1 MKGVEADVNLTR
13 SSVTVRVRAHEMG
26 DTVKRHLDLP
36 VAAIAAAAFLASGVL
51 SACGTGGTPADGTGG
66 TPAADAGSKTIQ
78 VTLANTVFTDTI
90 KSKLPEFEK
99 ATGLKVALSQ
109 YGEDQLSAQYNVKL
123 NAGGG
128 KIDVMMYRP
137 LQEGKLFAE
146 NGYLADLSTDVK
158 SNKEWDW
165 ADFQPGPVGATTYKG
180 KVVGVP
186 LTTEQEILYYRKDLL
201 AKAGLQV
208 PKTMDELE
216 AAAKAIKAQNP
227 GVAGFV
233 ARTGKSPAVTQFSSF
248 LYSFGGDFID
258 ESGKSGVASD
268 AAKKAYAFYGGL
280 IRNYG
285 PANVS
290 TDMGWPEAM
299 AIFTQGNAGFMT
311 EADSMY
317 KNTLDPAKSRVVD
330 TVGFAPMP
338 AGAGGSKPYNVP
350 AWALGINAASD
361 NQANAW
367 KFIEW
372 ATSKTMVLQL
382 QQLDVSGARSSVWDD
397 PAGTANFPA
406 DLAAV
411 IAVSAKN
418 GVGHDRPLVIGVA
431 EARDIV
437 GDPIV
442 VAITGGDSNAAADA
456 ASAAF
461 QKLLDAEK

>member
-1 MKGVEADVNLTR
+1 M
-13 SSVTVRVRAHEMG
+13 
-26 DTVKRHLDLP
+26 KRHSVVP
-36 VAAIAAAAFLASGVL
+36 VAAIAAAALLA
-51 SACGTGGTPADGTGG
+51 TGALTSCSSDG
-66 TPAADAGSKTIQ
+66 TPAADTGSKTVR
-78 VTLANTVFTDTI
+78 VTLANHVWTDTI

-99 ATGLKVALSQ
+99 ATGLKVELSQ

-123 NAGGG
+123 NAGTSE
-128 KIDVMMYRP
+128 IDVMMYRP
-137 LQEGKLFAE
+137 LQEGKLFAK

-158 SNKEWDW
+158 TNKEWGW
-165 ADFQPGPVGATTYKG
+165 EDFQPGPVGTTTYKD

-186 LTTEQEILYYRKDLL
+186 TITEQEVLYYRKDLL
-201 AKAGLQV
+201 KKAGLEV
-208 PKTMDELE
+208 PKTMVELE

-227 GVAGFV
+227 GMAGFV

-258 ESGKSGVASD
+258 ESGKSGIASD

-290 TDMGWPEAM
+290 TDMSWPEAM
-299 AIFTQGNAGFMT
+299 AIFTQGKAGFYT
-311 EADSMY
+311 EADSLY
-317 KNTLDPAKSRVVD
+317 KNATDPVKSKVAE

-338 AGAGGSKPYNVP
+338 AGDGGSKAYNVP
-350 AWALGINAASD
+350 SWALGVNDASA
-361 NQANAW
+361 NKSNAW

-372 ATSKTMVLQL
+372 ATSKAMTLEI
-382 QQLDVSGARSSVWDD
+382 QQAGVPGARTSVWDD
-397 PAGTANFPA
+397 PAGISTYPA
-406 DLAAV
+406 DLAAA
-411 IAVSAKN
+411 IAVSTKN
-418 GVGHDRPLVIGVA
+418 GVGHDRPLVIKVP

-442 VAITGGDSNAAADA
+442 VAITGGDSDAAADA